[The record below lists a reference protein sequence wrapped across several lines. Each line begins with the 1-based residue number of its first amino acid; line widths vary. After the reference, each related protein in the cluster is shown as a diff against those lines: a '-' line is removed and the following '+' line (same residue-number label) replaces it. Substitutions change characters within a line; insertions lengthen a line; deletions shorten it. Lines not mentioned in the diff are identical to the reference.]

1 MELTVF
7 GIAGVVISV
16 YVWYKQVTP
25 GPVLCIGSGCATVIR
40 SQYGRLLGMPNGALG
55 TAYFLA
61 IALTPA
67 AEAWVPGVRVVTAAA
82 TAVALVLYT
91 YLVYLQIF
99 VIRALCSWC
108 LTSAALTALI
118 FWQFTAGLP

>member
-1 MELTVF
+1 MGLTVF
-7 GIAGVVISV
+7 GIAGVIISL

-55 TAYFLA
+55 TAYFL
-61 IALTPA
+61 IVALTPL

-91 YLVYLQIF
+91 YLVYLQVF

-108 LTSAALTALI
+108 LTCAGLTAAI
-118 FWQFTAGLP
+118 FWRLLVGT